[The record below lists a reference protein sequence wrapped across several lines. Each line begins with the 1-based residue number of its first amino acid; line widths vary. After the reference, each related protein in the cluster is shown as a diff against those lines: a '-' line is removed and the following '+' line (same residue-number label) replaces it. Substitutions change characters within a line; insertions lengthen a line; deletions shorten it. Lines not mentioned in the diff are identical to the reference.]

1 MGAPAGWY
9 DDPQDQQLIRYFDG
23 ESWTTQTAPRP
34 GASQPS
40 SPAAQPSSPAATHD
54 ARPAWVQGAPQPAQ
68 GQQPGAQKTPSWQA
82 GAQQQGQQ
90 PAQSQPSWQAQ
101 QAQQAQQSQA
111 RQPQQPQSP
120 TAGFQFGGAQQVPT
134 ADAAPSQGTPKSVKI
149 GILAAFLA
157 CLAIFALGY
166 AMTDRES
173 GDGLSASELGISGL
187 GCPELVDE
195 YVGLSAS
202 DPDDQRL
209 VSASGGSEDRSAV
222 GDVKAPTGNGQNFVF
237 SCEYPTAEWADGS
250 QSGLS
255 LEVRVDKNLDLYI
268 GAAKR

>member
-34 GASQPS
+34 GTSQPS
-40 SPAAQPSSPAATHD
+40 SPAAQPSAPAAAHD
-54 ARPAWVQGAPQPAQ
+54 TRPAWAQGTQQPAQ
-68 GQQPGAQKTPSWQA
+68 GQQPGAQKTPSWQP

-90 PAQSQPSWQAQ
+90 PAQSQPSWH
-101 QAQQAQQSQA
+101 AQQAQQSQA

-173 GDGLSASELGISGL
+173 GDGLSAEDLGIVGI
-187 GCPELVDE
+187 GCPELADQWATLTV
-195 YVGLSAS
+195 S
-202 DPDDQRL
+202 DPDADRL
-209 VSASGGSEDRSAV
+209 VSASDGSEDRSAV

-237 SCEYPTAEWADGS
+237 SCTYPTAEWADGS
-250 QSGLS
+250 QTGLT
-255 LEVRVDKNLDLYI
+255 LEVRVDKDLRLSV
-268 GAAKR
+268 GAQKR

>member
-23 ESWTTQTAPRP
+23 ASWTTQTAPRP
-34 GASQPS
+34 GADQPS
-40 SPAAQPSSPAATHD
+40 SQAGQPSTPAATHD
-54 ARPAWVQGAPQPAQ
+54 SRPSWAQGTQQPAQ
-68 GQQPGAQKTPSWQA
+68 GQKPGAQKTPSWQS
-82 GAQQQGQQ
+82 GTQQPGQQ
-90 PAQSQPSWQAQ
+90 PAQSQPSWQ
-101 QAQQAQQSQA
+101 SQA
-111 RQPQQPQSP
+111 RQQQSPQQPQSP

-134 ADAAPSQGTPKSVKI
+134 ADATPSAGTPKSVKI

-166 AMTDRES
+166 AMTDRDS
-173 GDGLSASELGISGL
+173 GDGLSASQLGISGL

-195 YVGLSAS
+195 YVGLSAG
-202 DPDDQRL
+202 DPDAERL
-209 VSASGGSEDRSAV
+209 VSASGGSEDRSEV

-250 QSGLS
+250 QTGLS

>member
-40 SPAAQPSSPAATHD
+40 SPAAQPSAPAAAHD
-54 ARPAWVQGAPQPAQ
+54 TRPAWAQ
-68 GQQPGAQKTPSWQA
+68 GTQQPGAQKTPSWQP
-82 GAQQQGQQ
+82 GAQQPGHQA
-90 PAQSQPSWQAQ
+90 AQSQPSWQ
-101 QAQQAQQSQA
+101 SQT
-111 RQPQQPQSP
+111 RQPQASQQPQSP

-134 ADAAPSQGTPKSVKI
+134 TDAAPSQGTPKAVKI

-166 AMTDRES
+166 ALTDRES
-173 GDGLSASELGISGL
+173 GGGLSASELGISGL

>member
-34 GASQPS
+34 GAGAQTS
-40 SPAAQPSSPAATHD
+40 SLQQTSP
-54 ARPAWVQGAPQPAQ
+54 
-68 GQQPGAQKTPSWQA
+68 QQPPSWQSS
-82 GAQQQGQQ
+82 AQQK
-90 PAQSQPSWQAQ
+90 PAESPSWQAQ
-101 QAQQAQQSQA
+101 S
-111 RQPQQPQSP
+111 RPQVQSP

-134 ADAAPSQGTPKSVKI
+134 ADAAPSPKTPKVVKI
-149 GILAAFLA
+149 GIFAAFLA

-173 GDGLSASELGISGL
+173 GDGLSASDLGISGL
-187 GCPELVDE
+187 GCSELADE
-195 YVGLSAS
+195 YVGVSAS
-202 DPDDQRL
+202 DADELRL
-209 VSASGGSEDRSAV
+209 VSATGGSEDRSAV

-237 SCEYPTAEWADGS
+237 SCTYPTAEWGDGS
-250 QSGLS
+250 QTGLS

>member
-9 DDPQDQQLIRYFDG
+9 DDPQDQQLVRYFDG

-34 GASQPS
+34 GANQATP
-40 SPAAQPSSPAATHD
+40 PAASQD
-54 ARPAWVQGAPQPAQ
+54 ARPSWAQSPQQPAQ
-68 GQQPGAQKTPSWQA
+68 GQQAGAQKTPSWQPGVQQA
-82 GAQQQGQQ
+82 GQ
-90 PAQSQPSWQAQ
+90 PDAQSQPSWQS
-101 QAQQAQQSQA
+101 QQSQP
-111 RQPQQPQSP
+111 RQQQAPQSQ

-134 ADAAPSQGTPKSVKI
+134 ADAAPSQGTPKAVKI
-149 GILAAFLA
+149 GIFAAFLA

-173 GDGLSASELGISGL
+173 GDGLSASELGISGI
-187 GCPELVDE
+187 GCPELVDQ

-202 DPDDQRL
+202 DPDAERL

-250 QSGLS
+250 QTGLT
-255 LEVRVDKNLDLYI
+255 LEVRVDKDLLLYV
-268 GAAKR
+268 GAQKR

>member
-40 SPAAQPSSPAATHD
+40 SPAAQPSSPAAAHD
-54 ARPAWVQGAPQPAQ
+54 SRPAWVQGTQQAAQ

-101 QAQQAQQSQA
+101 QAQQSQA
-111 RQPQQPQSP
+111 RPPQQPQSP